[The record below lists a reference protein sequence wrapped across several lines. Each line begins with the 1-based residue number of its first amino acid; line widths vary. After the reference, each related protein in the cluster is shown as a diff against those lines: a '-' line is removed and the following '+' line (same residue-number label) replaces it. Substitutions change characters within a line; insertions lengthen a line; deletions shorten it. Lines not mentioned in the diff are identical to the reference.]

1 MSQNLSTSQR
11 FKQGAGSVGTILAV
25 LVAILIGYLTFK
37 VSDLEKR
44 IKVIESKPAA
54 AAQPQAQDT
63 QKPVEMDKIKALI
76 TKGNIMLGD
85 QKSKLIIVEF
95 SDPSCPFCHVAV
107 GLNPEVSA
115 AMSGTGDRFKTVANG
130 GTYVAPVQE
139 IRKLV
144 DANKIL
150 YIPMYAN
157 GHGSGEIAAQ
167 ALYCAQE
174 KNAFWPT
181 HELLF
186 TKAGYDLINDTV
198 KNDKA
203 NAPQLAQYL
212 SSAVDTAFM
221 SDCLSSGKY
230 ATKIAADQAKA
241 QELGFGGTP
250 MFLVNGERFN
260 GAYSFTDMKAS
271 VDKYI
276 Q

>member
-37 VSDLEKR
+37 VNDLEKR
-44 IKVIESKPAA
+44 VKVVESKPAGA
-54 AAQPQAQDT
+54 AAQAQEP

-76 TKGNIMLGD
+76 TKGNIVLGD
-85 QKSKLIIVEF
+85 TKSKLIIVEF

-107 GLNPEVSA
+107 GLNPEIS
-115 AMSGTGDRFKTVANG
+115 GDRFKTVADG
-130 GTYVAPVQE
+130 GTYVPPVPE
-139 IRKLV
+139 IKKLV
-144 DANKIL
+144 EAGKAV

-174 KNAFWPT
+174 KGAFWNT
-181 HELLF
+181 HDLLF
-186 TKAGYDLINDTV
+186 TKAGYDLINETV

-203 NAPQLAQYL
+203 NAPQLAQYIA
-212 SSAVDTAFM
+212 SAVDPTFM
-221 SDCLSSGKY
+221 TECLSSGKY
-230 ATKIAADQAKA
+230 APKIAADQAKA

-260 GAYSFTDMKAS
+260 GAYSFTDMQAT
-271 VDKYI
+271 VDKFLK
-276 Q
+276 